1 MVGPGGGP
9 PRKSHTKSRTGCK
22 TCKRRHIR
30 CDETF
35 PQCRNCTKH
44 NCRCDYQDA
53 AANPRGSPPAR
64 RGPDLL
70 ISPDIEMEVDSW
82 HRTGVPPYPELLQCP
97 RSGWSG
103 LSRTDLRL
111 IHHII
116 GISIDLHRRGLSG
129 CTVWAQ
135 KMPNFLAIALGSDF
149 VMSSILSFSAFHLAF
164 VTRDQET
171 RQLAFHHKVT
181 ALQGLQ
187 TALGSFS
194 KENCNAILAAS
205 VLLSWQASEHQS
217 WVSLQHG
224 ISSVLESMHP
234 YWKQESDLAQF
245 IENQRALSTA
255 DLSMAGV
262 YQPLDEDMVHL
273 DQTIQALRMT
283 QKRISHN
290 LEHSQRLGELIEFT
304 QQFRDDFPN
313 QTTEQSFESI
323 QTLRRWL
330 FWLPSS
336 MLRSSESDIGALPI
350 LAQFFAVGIS
360 LDRFFPELGGAYLG
374 ALSISPI
381 EEMYRIIATHN
392 AANPFNIDLRLPM
405 ELMDLP
411 RGIVARYR
419 SRLSL
424 PWSPRSSVDHYS
436 PGHYSPGPPSPFHHA
451 IQEYPLVA
459 SSSPASASPSY
470 TSTSYASPTYAT
482 YTPPLHSPPAVTID
496 NSTFPIPD
504 GYVSATS
511 SHPLYPPSPQLL
523 DTHDVHLGLS
533 DMGHSHAN
541 SHHTPI
547 PHSASYTPPYGGE
560 VLCADL
566 PRTEG
571 TLGLN
576 MEVYPQTHPFEVPGL
591 AAPTSLWT

>member
-9 PRKSHTKSRTGCK
+9 PRKSHTKSRNGCK

-44 NCRCDYQDA
+44 NCRCDYQDTA
-53 AANPRGSPPAR
+53 TTQGGSPSPPR

-70 ISPDIEMEVDSW
+70 ISPEIEMEIDNW

-116 GISIDLHRRGLSG
+116 GLSIDLHRRGLSG

-135 KMPNFLAIALGSDF
+135 KMPSFLAISLGSDF

-164 VTRDQET
+164 LTRDQET
-171 RQLAFHHKVT
+171 KQLAFRHKVT

-205 VLLSWQASEHQS
+205 VLLSWQATDHQS
-217 WVSLQHG
+217 WASLQHG

-234 YWKQESDLAQF
+234 YWKQESDIAQL
-245 IENQRALSTA
+245 IETQRALSTT

-273 DQTIQALRMT
+273 DQTIQALRMA
-283 QKRISHN
+283 QKRVSHN
-290 LEHSQRLGELIEFT
+290 LEHFQRLGELVEFT

-336 MLRSSESDIGALPI
+336 MLRSSESDTSALPI
-350 LAQFFAVGIS
+350 LAQFFAVGIA

-374 ALSISPI
+374 ALFISPI
-381 EEMYRIIATHN
+381 EEIYRIIATHN
-392 AANPFNIDLRLPM
+392 AADPFNTDLRLAL

-411 RGIVARYR
+411 RSVVARYR
-419 SRLSL
+419 SNL
-424 PWSPRSSVDHYS
+424 PLPC
-436 PGHYSPGPPSPFHHA
+436 PFHHNMH
-451 IQEYPLVA
+451 EYPLVT
-459 SSSPASASPSY
+459 SSSPVSA
-470 TSTSYASPTYAT
+470 STSYAA
-482 YTPPLHSPPAVTID
+482 YTPPLHSPPAVAIA
-496 NSTFPIPD
+496 NSGFPIHD
-504 GYVSATS
+504 GYASATT
-511 SHPLYPPSPQLL
+511 SHSLYPPSPQLL
-523 DTHDVHLGLS
+523 DNHDVHIGLS
-533 DMGHSHAN
+533 DLGHGHSN
-541 SHHTPI
+541 SHASI
-547 PHSASYTPPYGGE
+547 PHSAAYTPPYGGD
-560 VLCADL
+560 VMCAGL
-566 PRTEG
+566 PRADG

-576 MEVYPQTHPFEVPGL
+576 MEVYPQTHPFEIPGL
-591 AAPTSLWT
+591 AASTSLWT

>member
-9 PRKSHTKSRTGCK
+9 PRKSHTKSRNGCK

-44 NCRCDYQDA
+44 NCRCDYRDA
-53 AANPRGSPPAR
+53 ATTQGGSPPAAR

-70 ISPDIEMEVDSW
+70 TSPEIEMEIDNW

-135 KMPNFLAIALGSDF
+135 KMPNFLAISLGSDF

-164 VTRDQET
+164 LTQDQET
-171 RQLAFHHKVT
+171 KQLAFRYKVT

-194 KENCNAILAAS
+194 KENCDAILSAS
-205 VLLSWQASEHQS
+205 VLLSWQATDQQS
-217 WVSLQHG
+217 WASLQHG

-234 YWKQESDLAQF
+234 FWKQESDVAQL
-245 IENQRALSTA
+245 IENQRALSTT

-262 YQPLDEDMVHL
+262 YQPLDEDMVYL
-273 DQTIQALRMT
+273 DQTIQALRMA
-283 QKRISHN
+283 QKRTSHN
-290 LEHSQRLGELIEFT
+290 LEHSQRLGELIEFI
-304 QQFRDDFPN
+304 QQFWDDFPN
-313 QTTEQSFESI
+313 QTAEQSFESI

-330 FWLPSS
+330 FWLPPS
-336 MLRSSESDIGALPI
+336 MLRNSESEINTLPI

-374 ALSISPI
+374 APSISPI
-381 EEMYRIIATHN
+381 EEMHRIIATHN
-392 AANPFNIDLRLPM
+392 AADPFNTELRLAL
-405 ELMDLP
+405 ELMNLP
-411 RGIVARYR
+411 RSIVSRYR
-419 SRLSL
+419 YRLPL

-436 PGHYSPGPPSPFHHA
+436 PGPPSPFHHN
-451 IQEYPLVA
+451 IHEYPLVA

-470 TSTSYASPTYAT
+470 AA
-482 YTPPLHSPPAVTID
+482 YTPPLQSPPTATLT
-496 NSTFPIPD
+496 NSAFPIQD
-504 GYVSATS
+504 GYVSAAP
-511 SHPLYPPSPQLL
+511 SHSLYPPSPQLL
-523 DTHDVHLGLS
+523 GNHDVHLGLS
-533 DMGHSHAN
+533 DMGHGHAH
-541 SHHTPI
+541 SHHASI
-547 PHSASYTPPYGGE
+547 PHSAAYTPPYGGD
-560 VLCADL
+560 VLCAGL
-566 PRTEG
+566 PRVDG

-576 MEVYPQTHPFEVPGL
+576 LEVYPQTHPFEMPGL

>member
-9 PRKSHTKSRTGCK
+9 PRKSHTKSRNGCK

-44 NCRCDYQDA
+44 NCRCDYQDTA
-53 AANPRGSPPAR
+53 ATQGGSPSPPR

-70 ISPDIEMEVDSW
+70 ISPEIEMEIDNW

-111 IHHII
+111 VHHII
-116 GISIDLHRRGLSG
+116 GLSIDLHRRGLSG

-135 KMPNFLAIALGSDF
+135 KMPNFLAISLGSDF

-164 VTRDQET
+164 LTRDQET
-171 RQLAFHHKVT
+171 KQLAFRHKVT

-194 KENCNAILAAS
+194 KENCDAILAAS
-205 VLLSWQASEHQS
+205 VLLSWQATDHQS
-217 WVSLQHG
+217 WASLQHG

-234 YWKQESDLAQF
+234 YWKQESDIAQL
-245 IENQRALSTA
+245 IETQRALSTT

-290 LEHSQRLGELIEFT
+290 LEHFQRLGELIEFT

-330 FWLPSS
+330 FWLPPS
-336 MLRSSESDIGALPI
+336 MLRSSESDISALPI
-350 LAQFFAVGIS
+350 LAQFFAVGIA

-374 ALSISPI
+374 VLFISPI
-381 EEMYRIIATHN
+381 EEIYRIIATHN
-392 AANPFNIDLRLPM
+392 AADPFNTDLRLPL

-411 RGIVARYR
+411 RSVVARYR
-419 SRLSL
+419 SHLPL

-436 PGHYSPGPPSPFHHA
+436 PGPPSPFHHNMH
-451 IQEYPLVA
+451 EYPLVT
-459 SSSPASASPSY
+459 SSSPASAS
-470 TSTSYASPTYAT
+470 TSYAA
-482 YTPPLHSPPAVTID
+482 YTPPLHSPPAVAIA
-496 NSTFPIPD
+496 NSGFPMQD
-504 GYVSATS
+504 GYASATT
-511 SHPLYPPSPQLL
+511 SHSLYPPSPQVL
-523 DTHDVHLGLS
+523 DNHDVHIGLS
-533 DMGHSHAN
+533 DLGHGHPNPHA
-541 SHHTPI
+541 SI
-547 PHSASYTPPYGGE
+547 PHSAAYTPPYGGD
-560 VLCADL
+560 VMCAGL
-566 PRTEG
+566 PRADG

-576 MEVYPQTHPFEVPGL
+576 MEVYPQTHPFEMPGL

>member
-9 PRKSHTKSRTGCK
+9 PRKSHTKSRNGCK

-44 NCRCDYQDA
+44 NCRCDYQDTA
-53 AANPRGSPPAR
+53 ATQGGSPSPPR

-70 ISPDIEMEVDSW
+70 ISPEIEMEIDNW

-111 IHHII
+111 VHHII
-116 GISIDLHRRGLSG
+116 GLSIDLHRRGLSG

-135 KMPNFLAIALGSDF
+135 KMPNFLAISLGSDF

-164 VTRDQET
+164 LTRDHET
-171 RQLAFHHKVT
+171 KQLAFRHKVT

-194 KENCNAILAAS
+194 KENCDAILAAS
-205 VLLSWQASEHQS
+205 VLLSWQATDHQS
-217 WVSLQHG
+217 WASLQHG

-234 YWKQESDLAQF
+234 YWKQESDIAQL
-245 IENQRALSTA
+245 IETQRALSTT
-255 DLSMAGV
+255 DISMAGV

-290 LEHSQRLGELIEFT
+290 LEHFQRLGELIEFT

-323 QTLRRWL
+323 QTLRSWL
-330 FWLPSS
+330 FWLPPS
-336 MLRSSESDIGALPI
+336 MLRSSESDISALPI
-350 LAQFFAVGIS
+350 LAQFFAVGIA

-374 ALSISPI
+374 ALFQPTTPQTPSTPTCVYPWNSWTCPAASSPA
-381 EEMYRIIATHN
+381 IAATS
-392 AANPFNIDLRLPM
+392 PSPG
-405 ELMDLP
+405 P
-411 RGIVARYR
+411 
-419 SRLSL
+419 
-424 PWSPRSSVDHYS
+424 PRSSVD
-436 PGHYSPGPPSPFHHA
+436 HYSPGPPSPFHHNMH
-451 IQEYPLVA
+451 EYPLVT
-459 SSSPASASPSY
+459 SSSPASAS
-470 TSTSYASPTYAT
+470 TSYAA
-482 YTPPLHSPPAVTID
+482 YTPPLHSPPAVAIA
-496 NSTFPIPD
+496 NSGFPMQD
-504 GYVSATS
+504 GYASATT
-511 SHPLYPPSPQLL
+511 SHSLYPPSPQVL
-523 DTHDVHLGLS
+523 DNHDVHIGLS
-533 DMGHSHAN
+533 DLGHGHPNSHA
-541 SHHTPI
+541 SI
-547 PHSASYTPPYGGE
+547 PHSAAYTPPYGGD
-560 VLCADL
+560 VMCAGL
-566 PRTEG
+566 PRADG

-576 MEVYPQTHPFEVPGL
+576 MEVYPQTHPFEMPGL